1 MSTSTDNRTNSQ
13 ARQAKTVAPATP
25 LFRKDVSAASRIAR
39 RRATPAFEAGGTPEE
54 Y

>member
-1 MSTSTDNRTNSQ
+1 MLPTLAPDSRCSAS
-13 ARQAKTVAPATP
+13 TVAPATP